1 MIKCK
6 VEQNDWKNIMPVYLN
21 ALGIACA
28 LGESKQS
35 IANALFLLDVSDRG
49 DSLVESD
56 QYIQHRAVI
65 VGALPFELPSLGAG
79 FSRFDCRNNRLLF
92 HVLNEIRDDIAAV
105 ISNYGNKRIGIVLG
119 SSTSGIAEGGDA
131 LAAFKREDAV
141 PETFHYAQQEIGGPS
156 EFLAEY
162 LNLRGPALTISTAC
176 SSSAKVFASGRRLI
190 ESGQC
195 DAVIVGGVDT
205 LCKLTL
211 NGFSSLSAVSSG
223 YCNPFSKNRDGINIG
238 EGAALFLM
246 SGSPADIALYGV
258 GEASDAYHISGPHPE
273 GIGAATAMNA
283 AIHQANISPSDID
296 YVNLHGTATAQNDAM
311 ESIAVFNVL
320 GNKTPVS
327 STKGMVG
334 HTLGAAGAIEVG
346 FCYLTLSSMNKNKT
360 LPLQVWDGEPD
371 DNTQQLRFVQ
381 KGDALNRKKSRHY
394 CLSNSFA
401 FGGSNVSVV
410 IGSVG

>member
-1 MIKCK
+1 
-6 VEQNDWKNIMPVYLN
+6 MPVYLN

-28 LGESKQS
+28 LGENKQS
-35 IANALFLLDVSDRG
+35 IANALFSSSASERG
-49 DSLVESD
+49 GSLRESD
-56 QYIQHRAVI
+56 QYIKDRTVI
-65 VGALPFELPSLGAG
+65 VGALPFELPALDAE
-79 FSRFDCRNNRLLF
+79 FSPFDCRNNRLLV
-92 HVLNEIRDDIAAV
+92 HVLNEIRDNVAAL
-105 ISNYGNKRIGIVLG
+105 ISAYGNKRIGIVLG
-119 SSTSGIAEGGDA
+119 SSTSGIAEGGEA
-131 LAAFKREDAV
+131 LAAFKYDGAL

-246 SGSPADIALYGV
+246 SRTASDIALYGV
-258 GEASDAYHISGPHPE
+258 GEASDAYHISAPHPE
-273 GIGAATAMNA
+273 GIGAAAAMKA
-283 AIHQANISPSDID
+283 AIHQANITSSDID

-311 ESIAVFNVL
+311 ESIAVLNVL
-320 GNKTPVS
+320 GNNTPVS
-327 STKGMVG
+327 STKGLVG

-346 FCYLTLSSMNKNKT
+346 FCYLTLSNMNKNDV
-360 LPLQVWDGEPD
+360 LPLQAWDGEPD
-371 DNTQQLRFVQ
+371 DNTQQLCFVQ
-381 KGDALNRKKSRHY
+381 KGDVLNRQKSQHY

>member
-1 MIKCK
+1 MS
-6 VEQNDWKNIMPVYLN
+6 VYLN

-28 LGESKQS
+28 LGENKKT
-35 IANALFLLDVSDRG
+35 IAGALFSDHAFDR
-49 DSLVESD
+49 DHSLVESD
-56 QYIQHRAVI
+56 QYIQNRTVI
-65 VGALPFELPSLGAG
+65 VGALPFDLPSLDIR
-79 FSRFDCRNNRLLF
+79 FSHFDCRNNRLIV
-92 HVLNEIRDDIAAV
+92 HVLNEIQDEIVSA
-105 ISNYGNKRIGIVLG
+105 ISTYGNKRIGIVLG
-119 SSTSGIAEGGDA
+119 TSTSGIAEGGDA
-131 LAAFKREDAV
+131 LAAFKRDKAL
-141 PETFHYAQQEIGGPS
+141 PENFHYAQQEIGGPS

-162 LNLRGPALTISTAC
+162 LNLQGPALTISTAC
-176 SSSAKVFASGRRLI
+176 SSSAKVFASGRRLL

-211 NGFSSLSAVSSG
+211 NGFSSLSAVSAR

-246 SGSPADIALYGV
+246 SRSPSGIALCGV
-258 GEASDAYHISGPHPE
+258 GEASDAYHISAPHPD
-273 GIGAATAMNA
+273 GIGASAAMNA
-283 AIHQANISPSDID
+283 AIHQACISPLDID

-311 ESIAVFNVL
+311 ESIAVMNVL
-320 GNKTPVS
+320 GNKIPVS
-327 STKGMVG
+327 STKGLVG

-346 FCYLTLSSMNKNKT
+346 FCYLTLSNINKNEV
-360 LPLQVWDGEPD
+360 LPLQAWDGEPD

-381 KGDALNRKKSRHY
+381 KGDVLNRKKSRHY

-410 IGSVG
+410 IGSVK

>member
-1 MIKCK
+1 MT
-6 VEQNDWKNIMPVYLN
+6 VYLN

-28 LGESKQS
+28 LGENKKS
-35 IANALFLLDVSDRG
+35 IANALFSGCAVDRG
-49 DSLVESD
+49 ASLVESD
-56 QYIQHRAVI
+56 QYVQNSSVI
-65 VGALPFELPSLGAG
+65 VGALPFDLPSLDVG
-79 FSRFDCRNNRLLF
+79 FSHFDCRNNRLMV
-92 HVLNEIRDDIAAV
+92 HVLNEIRDDITLA
-105 ISNYGNKRIGIVLG
+105 ISTYGSKRIGIVLG

-131 LAAFKREDAV
+131 LAIFKGEGKL
-141 PETFHYAQQEIGGPS
+141 PETFHYAQQEMGGPS

-162 LNLRGPALTISTAC
+162 LNLQGPALTISTAC

-195 DAVIVGGVDT
+195 DAVIIGGVDT

-246 SGSPADIALYGV
+246 SRTPSDVALYGV
-258 GEASDAYHISGPHPE
+258 GEASDAYHISAPHPE
-273 GIGAATAMNA
+273 GIGAAVAMNA
-283 AIHQANISPSDID
+283 AIHQAHISPSDID

-311 ESIAVFNVL
+311 ESIAVLNVL
-320 GNKTPVS
+320 GGNTPAS
-327 STKGMVG
+327 STKGLVG

-346 FCYLTLSSMNKNKT
+346 FCYLTLSSMNKDAL
-360 LPLQVWDGEPD
+360 LPLQTWDGEPD
-371 DNTQQLRFVQ
+371 DNTQKIRFVQ
-381 KGDALNRKKSRHY
+381 KGDVLDRKKSRHY

>member
-1 MIKCK
+1 
-6 VEQNDWKNIMPVYLN
+6 MPVYLN

-35 IANALFLLDVSDRG
+35 IANALFSDHATG
-49 DSLVESD
+49 QSGGLVETD
-56 QYIQHRAVI
+56 QYIQQRAVI
-65 VGALPFELPSLGAG
+65 VGALPFDLPSLGAE
-79 FSRFDCRNNRLLF
+79 FSQFDCRNNRLLV
-92 HVLNEIRDDIAAV
+92 HVLNEIQDDVTAV
-105 ISNYGNKRIGIVLG
+105 ISTYGNKRIGIVLG
-119 SSTSGIAEGGDA
+119 SSTSGIAEGGEA
-131 LAAFKREDAV
+131 LTAFKRDDVLPGA
-141 PETFHYAQQEIGGPS
+141 FHYSQQEIGGPS

-162 LNLRGPALTISTAC
+162 LNLQGPALTISTAC

-246 SGSPADIALYGV
+246 SHSSADIALYGV
-258 GEASDAYHISGPHPE
+258 GEASDAYHISAPHPE
-273 GIGAATAMNA
+273 GIGAAAAMNA
-283 AIHQANISPSDID
+283 AISQANISPSDID

-311 ESIAVFNVL
+311 ESIAVLNVL
-320 GNKTPVS
+320 GNNTPVS
-327 STKGMVG
+327 STKGLVG

-346 FCYLTLSSMNKNKT
+346 FCYLTLSSMNKNKA

-371 DNTQQLRFVQ
+371 DNTQQLHFVQ
-381 KGDALNRKKSRHY
+381 KDDALNRNKSQHF